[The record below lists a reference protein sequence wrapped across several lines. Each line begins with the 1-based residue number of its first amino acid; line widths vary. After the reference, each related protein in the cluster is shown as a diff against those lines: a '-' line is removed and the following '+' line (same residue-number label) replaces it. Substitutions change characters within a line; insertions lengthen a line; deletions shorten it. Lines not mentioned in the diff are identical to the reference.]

1 MLLIDAG
8 NTKIKVA
15 YAGEFDQSW
24 FVVREGATGDALNHK
39 VIKLLDGAHK
49 PPLRVVLGCVA
60 DSALA
65 DMFADQCRIRWGIEA
80 ETLRSS
86 SRFGEV
92 RNGYHQPEQLG
103 VDRWA
108 VLIAGWMRVRSSV
121 VVISCGTAITI
132 DTVLSDGSHQGGVIL
147 PGIRIAEESFYR
159 HTGNQS
165 TAVVA
170 RREVFAKETSAAVAN
185 GVFWSVVGG
194 IRTVVE
200 RIVTQI
206 GFPPA
211 VLLTGGDAERIYP
224 YVRGFL
230 AGKLVNKVETVDH
243 LVFEGMQWLAD
254 Q

>member
-8 NTKIKVA
+8 NTRIKAA
-15 YAGEFDQSW
+15 YAGEFERGW
-24 FVVREGATGDALNHK
+24 FVARDAATGDALNRK
-39 VIKLLDGAHK
+39 VIKLLDGVHK
-49 PPLRVVLGCVA
+49 APRRVLLSCVA
-60 DSALA
+60 DSVLA
-65 DMFADQCRIRWGIEA
+65 DMFADHCRIRWGIEA

-230 AGKLVNKVETVDH
+230 AGQLVNKVETVDH